1 VSYFKTDNNNLGFS
15 AGSQYNFQT
24 ASYGSPAFLMKDGVP
39 YKITF
44 PNFDPGQYLFPGVL
58 GSAPQEQDRNAGRPA
73 RQIQWS
79 VGIQRE
85 IAQNLLVEAAYVGNR
100 GAWWNAAGL
109 LCTNCIEEQTLAHFG
124 LNLNNSADRTLLAS
138 PISSAQAASRGF
150 NAPYPG
156 FPASATVAQ
165 SLRPFP
171 QYGNITNWHWVPLGD
186 TWYESLQL
194 KVTKRFSH
202 GLEFG
207 SNFTW
212 AKQLTLGVEDDFGRG
227 GGVIINNAF
236 NRPNQKALSV
246 FDQPFQFVFS
256 GSYTTPRW
264 SGGNKLTGN
273 KALSWIARDWQIGT
287 LLRYGSGTP
296 IPTPTSTNSLA
307 TYLYQS
313 TLFSRVPGVPM
324 FTQDLN
330 CHCFD
335 PNRTFVLNPAAW
347 SNPAPGQWGT
357 AAAYYSDFR
366 YERRPVE
373 NLSLGRVFRIKER
386 ASLQIRAEFTNIFN
400 RTEFNNPTVT
410 NPLATQTTSGTGQTT
425 AGYGYINNGTT
436 FSAPRQGQL
445 IARFQF

>member
-1 VSYFKTDNNNLGFS
+1 
-15 AGSQYNFQT
+15 
-24 ASYGSPAFLMKDGVP
+24 
-39 YKITF
+39 
-44 PNFDPGQYLFPGVL
+44 
-58 GSAPQEQDRNAGRPA
+58 
-73 RQIQWS
+73 
-79 VGIQRE
+79 
-85 IAQNLLVEAAYVGNR
+85 
-100 GAWWNAAGL
+100 
-109 LCTNCIEEQTLAHFG
+109 
-124 LNLNNSADRTLLAS
+124 
-138 PISSAQAASRGF
+138 
-150 NAPYPG
+150 
-156 FPASATVAQ
+156 
-165 SLRPFP
+165 
-171 QYGNITNWHWVPLGD
+171 
-186 TWYESLQL
+186 
-194 KVTKRFSH
+194 
-202 GLEFG
+202 
-207 SNFTW
+207 
-212 AKQLTLGVEDDFGRG
+212 VEDDFGRG

-313 TLFSRVPGVPM
+313 TLFSRVPGVPL

-436 FSAPRQGQL
+436 FSAPRQGQF